1 MKKIIYLLLLCFPL
15 YSLCQ
20 ERKSP
25 FLSEANGNTML
36 YGITTPYSN
45 CPVLLRVDERTKWIS
60 FGNPESSDPLK
71 NNVFLGEAKT
81 IHLEMRIHKD
91 SLKYYRYSIIEN
103 DSIFLINEAIPSKI
117 SFKWNSRSDLP
128 NYFTMSLG
136 DYNVVGKNITVKV
149 YKLPQ
154 KFKVSTIVIYNQPLL
169 PPKILSKNI
178 FSESINTKGLSAKEM
193 AVLVKRKGRR
203 AFFLREQSF
212 KNGDAIIVND
222 SIRRMAI
229 SIKNTGVN
237 FIYKVKITRYSN
249 NYPEETVLTANNWEN
264 SHIVIDAEYFK
275 KPGIYKVR
283 IAPEIYRSL
292 DLPRGV
298 SWTEPGTSFE
308 FTVIE
313 KKEKLFTSRELLL
326 ISVIIGGICGLI
338 SVLILNNRKQQ
349 AAKILARKSQ
359 EKEIAKLQLD
369 SVRSQLNP
377 HFLFNAL
384 AGIQTLM
391 NKNEIDNANRYLTK
405 FARLTRNVLD
415 HKELI
420 SLTSEKTLL
429 DDYLQMEQLRFGF
442 QYYITASPDL
452 DVENTEIPAMLL
464 QPFVENAVKHGI
476 AEKGSD
482 GKIEICFIAQSTN
495 LILSI
500 KDNGSGFEVGQD
512 YEGLG
517 LALTKNRIS
526 LLNSIYKENQFLLD
540 MKADADGTIIKITL
554 SQWL

>member
-1 MKKIIYLLLLCFPL
+1 MKKIIYLIILCFPL
-15 YSLCQ
+15 YSLSQ
-20 ERKSP
+20 VKNNT
-25 FLSEANGNTML
+25 FLSEANGNSML
-36 YGITTPYSN
+36 YGITSPYSN

-60 FGNPESSDPLK
+60 FSNPEPSDPLK
-71 NNVFLGEAKT
+71 NSVFLGEAKT

-91 SLKYYRYSIIEN
+91 SLKYFRYSIVEN
-103 DSIFLINEAIPSKI
+103 DSVFLVDDAIPSKI
-117 SFKWNSRSDLP
+117 NFRWNSRSDFP
-128 NYFTMSLG
+128 NYLTMSLG
-136 DYNVVGKNITVKV
+136 DYDVVGKTIAIKM

-154 KFKVSTIVIYNQPLL
+154 KFKVHTTVIYNQPLL
-169 PPKILSKNI
+169 PAKILSKTVY
-178 FSESINTKGLSAKEM
+178 SESINTKGLSVKEIDD
-193 AVLVKRKGRR
+193 LVKKKGRS
-203 AFFLREQSF
+203 AFFLKGKAF
-212 KNGDAIIVND
+212 KDGETMVND
-222 SIRRMAI
+222 SIQRMSI
-229 SIKNTGVN
+229 GIKNTGVN

-249 NYPEETVLTANNWEN
+249 DYPEETVLTASNWEN
-264 SHIVIDAEYFK
+264 SYMQVDAEYFK
-275 KPGIYKVR
+275 KPGTYRVS

-292 DLPRGV
+292 DLPRGI
-298 SWTEPGTSFE
+298 SWTSPETSFG

-313 KKEKLFTSRELLL
+313 KKEKLFSERELI
-326 ISVIIGGICGLI
+326 ISGLVLCAICGAIFGALVTYI
-338 SVLILNNRKQQ
+338 KKKE
-349 AAKILARKSQ
+349 AKKLALQHRD
-359 EKEIAKLQLD
+359 KEIIKLQLE

-391 NKNEIDNANRYLTK
+391 NKNEIDNANRYLVK

-442 QYYITASPDL
+442 QYQITASPDL
-452 DVENTEIPAMLL
+452 DVANIEIPAMLL

-476 AEKGSD
+476 AEKGND
-482 GKIEICFIAQSTN
+482 GKIEINFMAQSTD

-500 KDNGSGFEVGQD
+500 KDNGSGFDVSQD

-517 LALTKNRIS
+517 LALTRNRIS

-540 MKADADGTIIKITL
+540 MKADADGAVIKITL

>member
-1 MKKIIYLLLLCFPL
+1 MKKIIYLILLCFPL
-15 YSLCQ
+15 YSLSQ
-20 ERKSP
+20 GKNNT
-25 FLSEANGNTML
+25 FLSEANGNSML
-36 YGITTPYSN
+36 YGITSPYSN

-91 SLKYYRYSIIEN
+91 SLKYYRYSIVEN
-103 DSIFLINEAIPSKI
+103 DSIFLVDDAIPSKI
-117 SFKWNSRSDLP
+117 NFRWNSRSDFP

-136 DYNVVGKNITVKV
+136 DYDVVGKKITVKV

-154 KFKVSTIVIYNQPLL
+154 KFKVTTTVIYNRPLL
-169 PPKILSKNI
+169 PPKILNKDI
-178 FSESINTKGLSAKEM
+178 FSESINTKGLSAREM
-193 AVLVKRKGRR
+193 TDLIRKKGRQS
-203 AFFLREQSF
+203 FFLKGKPF
-212 KNGDAIIVND
+212 KDGEIIVVND
-222 SIRRMAI
+222 SIKRM
-229 SIKNTGVN
+229 SIGIRNTGVN

-249 NYPEETVLTANNWEN
+249 DYPEEKVLTANDWEN
-264 SHIVIDAEYFK
+264 SHITIDAEYFK
-275 KPGIYKVR
+275 KPGTYRVA
-283 IAPEIYRSL
+283 IAPEIYRTL
-292 DLPRGV
+292 DLPRGI
-298 SWTEPGTSFE
+298 SFTLTETSFE

-313 KKEKLFTSRELLL
+313 KEEKLFTSKELLL
-326 ISVIIGGICGLI
+326 ISVIIGGFCGLT
-338 SVLILNNRKQQ
+338 SVLILNNRKRK
-349 AAKILARKSQ
+349 AAQILAKQSQ
-359 EKEIAKLQLD
+359 EKEIAKLQLE

-391 NKNEIDNANRYLTK
+391 NKNEIDNANRYLVK

-442 QYYITASPDL
+442 QYQISASPDL
-452 DVENTEIPAMLL
+452 DVENIEIPAMLL

-476 AEKGSD
+476 AEKGND
-482 GKIEICFIAQSTN
+482 GKIEIGFMAQSAD
-495 LILSI
+495 LVLSI
-500 KDNGSGFEVGQD
+500 KDNGSGFDVSQN

-540 MKADADGTIIKITL
+540 MKADVGGTIIKITL

>member
-1 MKKIIYLLLLCFPL
+1 MKKIIYLIILCFPL
-15 YSLCQ
+15 YSLSQ
-20 ERKSP
+20 GKNNT
-25 FLSEANGNTML
+25 FLSEANGNSML
-36 YGITTPYSN
+36 YGITSPYSN

-60 FGNPESSDPLK
+60 FSNHEPSDPLK
-71 NNVFLGEAKT
+71 NSVFLGEAKT

-91 SLKYYRYSIIEN
+91 SLKCFRYSIVEN
-103 DSIFLINEAIPSKI
+103 DSVFLVDDAIPSKI
-117 SFKWNSRSDLP
+117 NFRWNSRSDFP
-128 NYFTMSLG
+128 NYLTMSLG
-136 DYNVVGKNITVKV
+136 DYNAIDKKITIKI

-154 KFKVSTIVIYNQPLL
+154 KFKVSTTVIYNQPLL
-169 PPKILSKNI
+169 PAKILSKTV
-178 FSESINTKGLSAKEM
+178 FSESINTKGLSVKEIGD
-193 AVLVKRKGRR
+193 LVKKKGRS
-203 AFFLREQSF
+203 AFFLKGKPF
-212 KNGDAIIVND
+212 KDGETIVND
-222 SIRRMAI
+222 SILRMSI
-229 SIKNTGVN
+229 GIKNTGVN

-249 NYPEETVLTANNWEN
+249 DYPEETVLTASNWEN
-264 SHIVIDAEYFK
+264 SYIQIDAEYFK
-275 KPGIYKVR
+275 KPGKYRVS

-292 DLPRGV
+292 DLPRGLPFTL
-298 SWTEPGTSFE
+298 TETSFK
-308 FTVIE
+308 FTIIE

-326 ISVIIGGICGLI
+326 ISVIVGGLCGLI
-338 SVLILNNRKQQ
+338 SVLILNNRKKK
-349 AAKILARKSQ
+349 AAKILAQKSQ
-359 EKEIAKLQLD
+359 EKEIAKLQLE

-391 NKNEIDNANRYLTK
+391 NKNETDNANRYLVK

-442 QYYITASPDL
+442 QYQITASPDL
-452 DVENTEIPAMLL
+452 DVENIEIPAMLL

-476 AEKGSD
+476 AEKGND
-482 GKIEICFIAQSTN
+482 GKIGIGFTAQSAD
-495 LILSI
+495 LVLSI
-500 KDNGSGFEVGQD
+500 KDNGSGFDVSQD

-540 MKADADGTIIKITL
+540 MKADADGTVIKITL